1 MAVADQRRVSL
12 RIEKFEDGGIRHSSG
27 PAFGLQSVAESMV
40 ADHYGRTEA
49 DREDLEPARPD
60 QYSALGVD
68 EERIP
73 ERVG

>member
-1 MAVADQRRVSL
+1 MDKHA
-12 RIEKFEDGGIRHSSG
+12 
-27 PAFGLQSVAESMV
+27 

-68 EERIP
+68 EERIQK
-73 ERVG
+73 RVG